1 MTMKYTNSHEWINI
15 ENDTATVGVTDY
27 AQDQLGDVV
36 YVQLPELGKIIK
48 AGGEIAVLESTKA
61 AADLYAPM
69 SGEVIAVNDRLN
81 QQAELI
87 NTSAEKEG
95 WILKL
100 KLSVPQEADALMD
113 ASAYQQMIQ
122 IKK

>member
-1 MTMKYTNSHEWINI
+1 MTMKYTNSHEWISI
-15 ENDTATVGVTDY
+15 EGDTGTVGVTDY

-36 YVQLPELGKIIK
+36 YVQLPEIGKTIK
-48 AGGEIAVLESTKA
+48 AGEEIAVLESTKA

-69 SGEVIAVNDRLN
+69 SGEVIAVNDKLN
-81 QQAELI
+81 HQVELI

-100 KLSVPQEADALMD
+100 KLSHPQEAESLMN
-113 ASAYQQMIQ
+113 ASTYQQMIQ

>member
-15 ENDTATVGVTDY
+15 ENDIATVGVTDY

-36 YVQLPELGKIIK
+36 YVQLPELGKTIK
-48 AGGEIAVLESTKA
+48 SGGEIAVLESTKA

-69 SGEVIAVNDRLN
+69 SGEVIAVNDKLN

-100 KLSVPQEADALMD
+100 KLSHPQEADALMD